1 MINKTEYQETEDWAV
16 ELQENLLKGQA
27 GSLVLH
33 TDSGKDILLDYR
45 PLSVDGWFLATL
57 IPKDILSSEVD
68 RFISR
73 TFAITMLLVALFLT
87 LLIATISMQNRYRSK
102 IEKMSFYDPV
112 TGGASN
118 VYLQFQAQELIRKAP
133 QGCYVVASLN
143 LKI

>member
-73 TFAITMLLVALFLT
+73 TFAITVLLVALFLT

-112 TGGASN
+112 TGAPAMSICN
-118 VYLQFQAQELIRKAP
+118 FRRK
-133 QGCYVVASLN
+133 S
-143 LKI
+143 